1 MNLIEELRW
10 RGMLQDLMP
19 GTEEQLQKEMTTAY
33 IGFDPT
39 ADSLHIGSLV
49 PILLLLHL
57 QRAGHKPI
65 ALVGGATGMVGDP
78 SGKSEERTLL
88 NEDQLQQ
95 NLDGI
100 GKQLRKYLNFDQ
112 QLPNAAE
119 MVNNYDWFKQLSF
132 IGFLR
137 DAGKHITVNYMMSKD
152 SVKKRIEGETGIS
165 YTEFAYQLMQGYD
178 FYWLFKH
185 KNCKMQM
192 GGSDQWGNITTGTEL
207 IRRKEGGEAYAFTCP
222 LITKADGGKFGKT
235 EKGNIWLDA
244 QKTSPYQFYQFW
256 LNASDADAEKWIKIF
271 TFLSKTEVDALIR
284 KHVQNPGARELQKKL
299 AQEVTVFIHGQD
311 EYQKAIET
319 TEKLFANQSASIDTM
334 SVEDLESLEGVIKF
348 DYDIN
353 RLAEGVDVVSFLA
366 ETGIFPSKG
375 EARKMVQNGGLS
387 INRNKVNE
395 VGTVIREN
403 LLLHQQYILIQ
414 KGKKNYYL
422 VKATRKGSE
431 GV

>member
-1 MNLIEELRW
+1 MV
-10 RGMLQDLMP
+10 QDLMP

-49 PILLLLHL
+49 PILLLLHF

-78 SGKSEERTLL
+78 TGKSEERVLL
-88 NEDQLQQ
+88 NEEQLQQ

-100 GKQLRKYLNFDQ
+100 GKQLSKYLNFDTS
-112 QLPNAAE
+112 LANAAE
-119 MVNNYDWFKQLSF
+119 LVNNYDWFKKLSF
-132 IGFLR
+132 IDFLR

-152 SVKKRIEGETGIS
+152 SVKKRIEGDTGIS

-207 IRRKEGGEAYAFTCP
+207 IRRKVGGEAFAFTCP
-222 LITKADGGKFGKT
+222 LMTKADGGKFGKT
-235 EKGNIWLDA
+235 EKGNVWLDA

-256 LNASDADAEKWIKIF
+256 FNASDADAEKWIKIF
-271 TFLSKTEVDALIR
+271 TFLTKQEIEELIR
-284 KHVQNPGARELQKKL
+284 RHSENPAARELQKRL
-299 AQEVTVFIHGQD
+299 AQEVTVFIHGQE
-311 EYQKAIET
+311 EYHKAIET
-319 TEKLFANQSASIDTM
+319 TEKLFANQSAPIDTM
-334 SVEDLESLEGVIKF
+334 SVEDLESLEGVVKF
-348 DYDIN
+348 DYDIK
-353 RLAEGVDVVSFLA
+353 RLQEGVDIVTFLA

-387 INRNKVNE
+387 VNRNKVNE
-395 VGTVIREN
+395 VGTLVKEN
-403 LLLHQQYILIQ
+403 LLLHQQYILVQ

-422 VKATRKGSE
+422 VKAAKKDL
-431 GV
+431 